1 MKIEEFLKLKVGDK
15 VKIVDKRPE
24 TDAWPYFVN
33 SMNKWLGKVMT
44 IRRLDD
50 FDPDYQYV
58 CMVEDKDEDFGCGWY
73 WGAHM
78 IERKIEEKKPDI
90 LRVRCVESKDP
101 DFTAGKVYERINGV
115 MVDDRG
121 HEFRNLCR
129 ADDLK
134 DWAFTAVKFE
144 LADSKE
150 RYPQIVIKQD
160 GNTVTA
166 YCGSAKGVAK
176 CSPEDTFDLYTGAQ
190 LALARAFGRE
200 EKKDEE
206 SLYPKIDWDG
216 LGKAITKGFEEATK
230 NMYKLAD
237 DIERASK
244 KEEPKKPKNLKVK
257 CVANDYAT
265 KRWTVG
271 KVYERIDG
279 YLTDNFG
286 DKWYN
291 CVRSDDPKEWR
302 FIGWKFEL
310 YEDPKKPKNLK
321 VKCVHA
327 PKDGTLFIEG
337 KVYERVNGRL
347 RDEYNWG
354 FTNLCES
361 DDPTEWGLA
370 PEYKFELYEEP
381 KKIRVKCTY
390 AEGGCFEEGKIYEWV
405 DDALTAEDGYTFRST
420 CRGSD
425 PSKWSFVHYK
435 FELVDVLKVRCVE
448 SHLRI
453 FTKGKVYER
462 INGVL
467 TDDYGYKWK
476 TLCRNDDPKYWGFIH
491 HKFELAE

>member
-1 MKIEEFLKLKVGDK
+1 MKREEFLKLKVGDK

-24 TDAWPYFVN
+24 HKEGGMYFN
-33 SMNKWLGKVMT
+33 PDMSKWLGKVMT
-44 IRRLDD
+44 VKRLWFYHSTEPCVTLEDCYY
-50 FDPDYQYV
+50 PDSYV
-58 CMVEDKDEDFGCGWY
+58 IGDKDDWLWSAY
-73 WGAHM
+73 M

-90 LRVRCVESKDP
+90 LRARCVESKNP

-121 HEFRNLCR
+121 HEFRELCR
-129 ADDLK
+129 ANDLK
-134 DWAFTAVKFE
+134 NWAFTAVKFE
-144 LADSKE
+144 LADAKE

-257 CVANDYAT
+257 CVHT
-265 KRWTVG
+265 
-271 KVYERIDG
+271 
-279 YLTDNFG
+279 
-286 DKWYN
+286 
-291 CVRSDDPKEWR
+291 
-302 FIGWKFEL
+302 
-310 YEDPKKPKNLK
+310 
-321 VKCVHA
+321 
-327 PKDGTLFIEG
+327 PKDGKLFIEG

-347 RDEYNWG
+347 RDEYNWE
-354 FTNLCES
+354 FSTLCES
-361 DDPTEWGLA
+361 DDPTKWKLG

-381 KKIRVKCTY
+381 KRIKVRCVGAGALGLAFTV
-390 AEGGCFEEGKIYEWV
+390 GKIYEWV
-405 DDALTAEDGYTFRST
+405 DGRLTDEYGYTFTNLCCS
-420 CRGSD
+420 SD
-425 PSKWSFVHYK
+425 PSKWEFRSYK
-435 FELVDVLKVRCVE
+435 FELVDVLKVRC
-448 SHLRI
+448 I
-453 FTKGKVYER
+453 
-462 INGVL
+462 
-467 TDDYGYKWK
+467 D
-476 TLCRNDDPKYWGFIH
+476 
-491 HKFELAE
+491 